1 MGSLQSHEARLNRS
15 EEKAEDKA
23 FHVKGEA
30 LPQENEQKWRGQV
43 GSRGRGGRGR
53 GRGRGDGHQN
63 QTQQRDIKKYIQCF
77 YCKKFGHVKADCWK
91 RPRQEQASYVE
102 QEDGEIKLFMA
113 YQENAASHSNI
124 WFLDSGCSNHMTGV
138 KSMFNEI
145 DETFKQKVT
154 LGDNK
159 QIQVEGKGNVAVKSS
174 SGNVKLLYDVYYIHS
189 LSQNL
194 SSVGQ
199 LMATGYSIMFGDA
212 SCVIKDK
219 KNLDQTIV
227 DVRITPN
234 KLFPLVISEVENHA
248 LAVKET
254 SESRLWHLR
263 YGHLNIKG
271 LKLLCQ
277 KEMVFGLPR
286 IESLDTCEGCI
297 YGKQC
302 KKSFPVGK
310 ARRATR
316 YLELVHTDV
325 VGPMKTQSFGGS
337 RYFLLFTDDCSR
349 MSWVYFLQ
357 FKSETFENF
366 KKFKALVEKQTGRCI
381 KALLTDRGDEFVSQ
395 EFNNFCDEQGLRRE
409 LTAPYTPEQNG
420 VAERKNRTVVEMER
434 SMLRAKGLPNQLWA
448 EAVATAVYLLNLS
461 PTRAVLN
468 QTPYEAWLFS
478 PCDSKIIISRNVT
491 FNEDARWTWEERVG
505 DVKFELA
512 SEETAPQTEVLQ
524 PPSPNPSLPPTSPS
538 SSGSSSDDETPPRRF
553 KSLDEIYA
561 TTQAFHRLFSFFF
574 SPNSILIRTPTAAP
588 PIFGRRSTAA
598 DHLGSALGVHQND
611 PPSVPT
617 VAPSLV
623 VASRPPFER
632 NRQGK
637 FRPHPPAAA
646 VSGVYCCNRGHS
658 WTPRPTPVLD
668 LVAVHA
674 TAHPNAGKHLWLR
687 EQFTSP
693 VAPPSL
699 SPSGDHSCQIYPP
712 TRSTPTPTT
721 RVAGSSVAGSS
732 GTIDRA
738 QKFLGSKGLLRR
750 DRSKVYIVYD
760 YMPNLSLLSHL
771 HGQFAGDVQL
781 DWKKRMKI
789 AVGSAEGILYLHH
802 EVTPHIIHRDIKA
815 SNVLLDSNF
824 EPLVADFGFAKLI
837 PEGVS
842 HMITR
847 VKGTLGYL
855 APEYAMCGKGRKP
868 IDKLPGGVKRTIS
881 EWTEPF
887 IAEGRFKE
895 LVDPKLRGYFG
906 ENQLKQAIYVAALCV
921 HNEPEKRPNMKEVA
935 GMLKGYASR
944 GNLMKTRMDTVKYK
958 EELLALDDGD
968 DLEES
973 CGVFG
978 AITTPNTQDPYNF
991 YGNRKI
997 TKRV

>member
-1 MGSLQSHEARLNRS
+1 MKGGESVQDFLSRVAEIVNKMRS
-15 EEKAEDKA
+15 YGETINDQTIVAKILRSKVEDKA

-30 LPQENEQKWRGQV
+30 LPQKNEQKWRGQV

-53 GRGRGDGHQN
+53 GRGRGDVHQN
-63 QTQQRDIKKYIQCF
+63 QTQQWDIKKYIQCF

-102 QEDGEIKLFMA
+102 QEDDEIKLFMA

-154 LGDNK
+154 LGDSK

-174 SGNVKLLYDVYYIHS
+174 SGNVKLLYDVYYIPS

-194 SSVGQ
+194 LSVGQ
-199 LMATGYSIMFGDA
+199 LMATGYSIMFDDA

-219 KNLDQTIV
+219 KKIDQTIV
-227 DVRITPN
+227 DVRMTPN

-254 SESRLWHLR
+254 SESRLWHLM

-316 YLELVHTDV
+316 CLELVHADV

-337 RYFLLFTDDCSR
+337 RYFLLFTDECSR

-381 KALLTDRGDEFVSQ
+381 KALRTDRGGEFVSQ
-395 EFNNFCDEQGLRRE
+395 EFNNLCDEHGLRRE

-420 VAERKNRTVVEMER
+420 VAERKNRTVVEMAR

-461 PTRAVLN
+461 PTKAVLN
-468 QTPYEAWLFS
+468 QTSYEACYGKRPWVSHLKVFGCVAYTLIDSHKRIKLDEKSTKCIFVGYCSQSKAYRLFS

-491 FNEDARWTWEERVG
+491 FNEDARWTWEERAG

-524 PPSPNPSLPPTSPS
+524 PPSPNPSSPPTSPS
-538 SSGSSSDDETPPRRF
+538 SSGSSSDDETPPRIF
-553 KSLDEIYA
+553 KSLAKIYA
-561 TTQAFHRLFSFFF
+561 TTQALF
-574 SPNSILIRTPTAAP
+574 
-588 PIFGRRSTAA
+588 
-598 DHLGSALGVHQND
+598 V
-611 PPSVPT
+611 
-617 VAPSLV
+617 
-623 VASRPPFER
+623 
-632 NRQGK
+632 
-637 FRPHPPAAA
+637 
-646 VSGVYCCNRGHS
+646 
-658 WTPRPTPVLD
+658 
-668 LVAVHA
+668 
-674 TAHPNAGKHLWLR
+674 
-687 EQFTSP
+687 
-693 VAPPSL
+693 
-699 SPSGDHSCQIYPP
+699 
-712 TRSTPTPTT
+712 
-721 RVAGSSVAGSS
+721 
-732 GTIDRA
+732 
-738 QKFLGSKGLLRR
+738 
-750 DRSKVYIVYD
+750 
-760 YMPNLSLLSHL
+760 
-771 HGQFAGDVQL
+771 
-781 DWKKRMKI
+781 
-789 AVGSAEGILYLHH
+789 
-802 EVTPHIIHRDIKA
+802 
-815 SNVLLDSNF
+815 
-824 EPLVADFGFAKLI
+824 
-837 PEGVS
+837 
-842 HMITR
+842 
-847 VKGTLGYL
+847 
-855 APEYAMCGKGRKP
+855 
-868 IDKLPGGVKRTIS
+868 
-881 EWTEPF
+881 
-887 IAEGRFKE
+887 
-895 LVDPKLRGYFG
+895 
-906 ENQLKQAIYVAALCV
+906 
-921 HNEPEKRPNMKEVA
+921 
-935 GMLKGYASR
+935 
-944 GNLMKTRMDTVKYK
+944 
-958 EELLALDDGD
+958 
-968 DLEES
+968 
-973 CGVFG
+973 
-978 AITTPNTQDPYNF
+978 
-991 YGNRKI
+991 
-997 TKRV
+997 